1 MIAVFLHHLFA
12 RSFHHVYRYVL
23 GKTYESGERVEGQE
37 QAPVARNEPG
47 LHTGQSMRIS
57 RRLCFTAFLDSI
69 GGLKMT
75 KQCSL

>member
-47 LHTGQSMRIS
+47 LQGRACGSPVVSALLH
-57 RRLCFTAFLDSI
+57 F
-69 GGLKMT
+69 
-75 KQCSL
+75 